1 MTTIETLRKERLHR
15 SFMNEKKFT
24 ECIMKFKKD
33 FYWGAATA
41 AYQIEGAKSEDGK
54 SESIWDVF
62 TQKESAIARGET
74 GDFACDHYHRY
85 EEDVRLMKEMGL
97 NAYRFSLA
105 WPRILPDGTGEINGK
120 GAAFYDRL
128 IDSLLEKGITP
139 FVTLY
144 HWDLPQIL
152 QVRGGFLNPDIAAWF
167 GEYTEAVKKLYGD
180 RVKHYMT
187 FNEPQCVLG
196 CGYRTGV
203 HAPGL
208 QVSLKE
214 QLSAL
219 HNLLRAHGTGAR
231 ILKSIPGAEVG
242 YASCGYSYAPKNE
255 SPEDIQAAYERTF
268 QFEPDNPLGTISAF
282 SEPIFTGKYP
292 KEYYEYDEEILPKI
306 AAGDMK
312 LISSVRPDFFAFN
325 IYEGKT
331 VYRKKDGG
339 IGEVVPATGS
349 PKTQMGWEITPIN
362 MYWAPKFLYKKYGK
376 KVYITENGISLPDYV
391 FSDGKIHDTYRT
403 EYLKSYLRELRRA
416 ANDGETEVAGYF
428 HWSLMDNFEW
438 AEGYKQRFGLIYVD
452 FETMN
457 RVAKDSFYEYKKII
471 EENGGNL

>member
-1 MTTIETLRKERLHR
+1 M
-15 SFMNEKKFT
+15 
-24 ECIMKFKKD
+24 
-33 FYWGAATA
+33 
-41 AYQIEGAKSEDGK
+41 
-54 SESIWDVF
+54 
-62 TQKESAIARGET
+62 
-74 GDFACDHYHRY
+74 
-85 EEDVRLMKEMGL
+85 
-97 NAYRFSLA
+97 
-105 WPRILPDGTGEINGK
+105 
-120 GAAFYDRL
+120 
-128 IDSLLEKGITP
+128 
-139 FVTLY
+139 
-144 HWDLPQIL
+144 
-152 QVRGGFLNPDIAAWF
+152 
-167 GEYTEAVKKLYGD
+167 
-180 RVKHYMT
+180 
-187 FNEPQCVLG
+187 
-196 CGYRTGV
+196 
-203 HAPGL
+203 
-208 QVSLKE
+208 
-214 QLSAL
+214 
-219 HNLLRAHGTGAR
+219 
-231 ILKSIPGAEVG
+231 G

-292 KEYYEYDEEILPKI
+292 KEYYEYGEEILPKI

-312 LISSVRPDFFAFN
+312 LISSVQPDFFAFN
-325 IYEGKT
+325 LYEGKT

-403 EYLKSYLRELRRA
+403 EYLKACLRELRRA

-457 RVAKDSFYEYKKII
+457 RVAKDSFYEYQKII
-471 EENGGNL
+471 AENGKNL